1 MGYAAE
7 LDPTGSVLS
16 FYATDLRR
24 ARERAGVPQAELAR
38 AAHMSPSL
46 LNKVEAT
53 KRLPTFDLS
62 VLCDELFGTG
72 DHFQRLWKLVVRYAY
87 PAWFRPW
94 VELEQAATTIRSFQA
109 QVVPGLLQ
117 TEEYARAVLA
127 PSRPERAVADEL
139 LAALRERQLI
149 LTRQPPPE
157 LWLVLDENVLRRHIG
172 SRAVMRAQLERL
184 VAAAESPSTVIQVV
198 PYSVGGHAGAAG
210 PFAAMTLDEGPD
222 VLYVDGFRQGQILAD
237 PADVKAAL
245 RTYDLLTATA
255 LSPDD
260 SVALIAATA
269 HALAG

>member
-7 LDPTGSVLS
+7 LDPAGSVLS

-24 ARERAGVPQAELAR
+24 ARERIGLPQAELAR
-38 AAHMSPSL
+38 QAHMSPSL

-53 KRLPTFDLS
+53 KRLPTFELS
-62 VLCDELFGTG
+62 ALCDERFGTG

-94 VELEQAATTIRSFQA
+94 VELEAAAAAIRSFQV

-117 TEEYARAVLA
+117 TEAYARAVLA
-127 PSRPERAVADEL
+127 PSRPDRAAAEEL
-139 LAALRERQLI
+139 LTALRERQRVLD
-149 LTRQPPPE
+149 RQPPPE
-157 LWLVLDENVLRRHIG
+157 LWVVLDENVLRRHVG
-172 SRAVMRAQLERL
+172 SGEVMRAQLERL
-184 VAAAESPSTVIQVV
+184 VVAAESPGTVIQVV

-210 PFAAMTLDEGPD
+210 PFTAMTLDEGPD

-245 RTYDLLTATA
+245 RTYDLLTAMA
-255 LSPDD
+255 LPPDD
-260 SVALIAATA
+260 SVELIAATA
-269 HALAG
+269 RALPG